1 MASTL
6 FSSSVSLLFSYV
18 VVLAFCTLQIH
29 GGTDP
34 SNSYYTIR
42 VDSLFA
48 AGKTGNCSID
58 LQGDDRDF
66 SLKVTHRHGA
76 CSPLPETDHAHLR
89 DFLLQDQLRVDSLQH
104 PSTIPTTST
113 DVTLP
118 ARQGL
123 ALGTGNY
130 IVTVGYGTPRRDLT
144 VVFDTG
150 SDLSWIQCQPCA
162 GFCYPQ
168 QDPIFDPSKSTTH
181 ANVTCD
187 SPYCAQL
194 RRKTC
199 ARASDTCVYNV
210 VYGDRSFSS
219 GLLVLDTLTLTPSDV
234 FPHFLFGCGQN
245 NRGLF
250 RGYAGLLGLSRTNLS
265 IVSQTS
271 RAFGGVFSYCLPSS
285 SYHLGYLTF
294 GSSNNRYP
302 SDITCNGNV
311 SYTPL
316 LSSPRPD
323 LYSVNMTGVS
333 VMGQPLDIPPTVF
346 SHAGTVVD
354 SGTVVTRLPRTAYE
368 ALREA
373 YRAGLAEYPRAPPLA
388 FLDTCFDF
396 SGHEAVAVP
405 RVTMH
410 FDGGVDVVVD
420 PSGLFVAERASQVCL
435 AIAGNAN
442 DEDIGIVGNMQQRR
456 HEVVFDV
463 GNGRLGF
470 GDNWG
475 CN

>member
-1 MASTL
+1 MS
-6 FSSSVSLLFSYV
+6 
-18 VVLAFCTLQIH
+18 
-29 GGTDP
+29 
-34 SNSYYTIR
+34 
-42 VDSLFA
+42 
-48 AGKTGNCSID
+48 
-58 LQGDDRDF
+58 GDDRDF

-76 CSPLPETDHAHLR
+76 CSPLPETDHTHLR
-89 DFLLQDQLRVDSLQH
+89 DFLLQDQLRVDSLQQR
-104 PSTIPTTST
+104 STIPTTST

-150 SDLSWIQCQPCA
+150 SDLSWIQCRPCA

-168 QDPIFDPSKSTTH
+168 QDPIFDPSNSTTH

-194 RRKTC
+194 HRKTC

-250 RGYAGLLGLSRTNLS
+250 RVTRASS
-265 IVSQTS
+265 VSPGPTS

-285 SYHLGYLTF
+285 SYHIGYLTF
-294 GSSNNRYP
+294 A
-302 SDITCNGNV
+302 
-311 SYTPL
+311 
-316 LSSPRPD
+316 SPRPD

-333 VMGQPLDIPPTVF
+333 VMGQPLDIPPSVF
-346 SHAGTVVD
+346 AHAGTVVD

-368 ALREA
+368 ALQEA
-373 YRAGLAEYPRAPPLA
+373 YRAGLSEYPRAPPLA

-396 SGHEAVAVP
+396 SGHESVAVP

>member
-6 FSSSVSLLFSYV
+6 SSSSLSLLFSYA

-34 SNSYYTIR
+34 SNGYYTIR

-48 AGKTGNCSID
+48 AAKTGNCSID

-104 PSTIPTTST
+104 PSTLPTTST

-130 IVTVGYGTPRRDLT
+130 IVT
-144 VVFDTG
+144 
-150 SDLSWIQCQPCA
+150 
-162 GFCYPQ
+162 
-168 QDPIFDPSKSTTH
+168 DPIFDPSNSTTH

-265 IVSQTS
+265 IISQTS
-271 RAFGGVFSYCLPSS
+271 RAFAGVFSYCLPSS

-294 GSSNNRYP
+294 GSSKN
-302 SDITCNGNV
+302 
-311 SYTPL
+311 
-316 LSSPRPD
+316 
-323 LYSVNMTGVS
+323 S
-333 VMGQPLDIPPTVF
+333 VMGQPLDIPPSVF
-346 SHAGTVVD
+346 AHAGTVVD

-368 ALREA
+368 VLQKA

-396 SGHEAVAVP
+396 SGHETVAVP

-420 PSGLFVAERASQVCL
+420 PSGLFVAERESQVCL
-435 AIAGNAN
+435 AIAGNEN

-456 HEVVFDV
+456 HELVFDV